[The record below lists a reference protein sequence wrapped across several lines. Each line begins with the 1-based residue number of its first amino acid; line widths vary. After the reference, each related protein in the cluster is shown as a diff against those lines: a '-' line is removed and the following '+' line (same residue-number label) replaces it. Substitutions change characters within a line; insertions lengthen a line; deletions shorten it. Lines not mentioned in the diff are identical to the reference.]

1 MVISCVI
8 IDDEPLALELIRSYV
23 MRTPFLSLKG
33 RFESASS
40 ALAYLAGDPV
50 DLVFCDIQMP
60 GMNGMDFSKML
71 PEGTRI
77 VFTTAF
83 SNYALESYKVSA
95 LDYLLK
101 PFSYADFL
109 ASAQKALSWFE
120 VRKAAAAMEEQ
131 QVSSIYVRTEY
142 KLRQVDLSDIIF
154 IEGMKDYVRIHLDGR
169 DSLVSQVS
177 MKSLMSQLPP
187 SRFYRVHRSYIVN
200 MEKVRMI
207 EKGRII
213 FGHSSVPISDNEREG
228 FYEAL
233 SKFSIMPV

>member
-1 MVISCVI
+1 VNSILKCN
-8 IDDEPLALELIRSYV
+8 ALQNRIQ
-23 MRTPFLSLKG
+23 PLKG

-40 ALAYLAGDPV
+40 ALAYLDGDPV

-109 ASAQKALSWFE
+109 ASAQKALS
-120 VRKAAAAMEEQ
+120 
-131 QVSSIYVRTEY
+131 
-142 KLRQVDLSDIIF
+142 
-154 IEGMKDYVRIHLDGR
+154 
-169 DSLVSQVS
+169 
-177 MKSLMSQLPP
+177 
-187 SRFYRVHRSYIVN
+187 
-200 MEKVRMI
+200 
-207 EKGRII
+207 
-213 FGHSSVPISDNEREG
+213 
-228 FYEAL
+228 
-233 SKFSIMPV
+233 KFSIMPV